1 MYMYLYFILG
11 FVLLT
16 HVYKYK
22 KEGLRNKE
30 ATPMD
35 EKITYMDKK
44 INSMDKKINSMDKR
58 LKTIEKEIDEIG
70 N

>member
-1 MYMYLYFILG
+1 MYLYFILG

-22 KEGLRNKE
+22 KEGLKNKE

-44 INSMDKKINSMDKR
+44 INSMDKR
-58 LKTIEKEIDEIG
+58 LKKIEKEIDEIG

>member
-22 KEGLRNKE
+22 KEGLKNKE

-44 INSMDKKINSMDKR
+44 INSIDKR

>member
-22 KEGLRNKE
+22 KEGLKNKE

-35 EKITYMDKK
+35 EKI
-44 INSMDKKINSMDKR
+44 NSMDKKINSIDKR

>member
-22 KEGLRNKE
+22 KEGLKNKE

-35 EKITYMDKK
+35 EK

-58 LKTIEKEIDEIG
+58 LKKIEKEIDEIG